1 MNEFWFLVAVFA
13 VTAVIA
19 GVWCIA
25 KTLFERWL
33 NNDWC
38 RHDWG
43 MWESVVAVVEG
54 SSICSQHR
62 FCRKCNKAERRIL

>member
-1 MNEFWFLVAVFA
+1 MNDFWFFTGALVL
-13 VTAVIA
+13 TAAIA
-19 GVWCIA
+19 GVWCICA
-25 KTLFERWL
+25 ELFKRGL